1 MNATTPIPPQPAP
14 PQATAAPGLSR
25 HKAWLV
31 GGGLALVAAASLA
44 TALVLR
50 GPGTAAPAGAQ
61 AGANADSPAAS
72 PAGAEASRAR
82 AAAGEPRETIV
93 STKSPAPRAPAATAA
108 AQPSA
113 AARCSHCGVVQAVT
127 AIERKGEAT
136 GLGAVGGAVAGG
148 LLGHQ
153 MGGGSG
159 KDAMTVIGAVGGGVA
174 GHHMER
180 KLRSTTEYRV
190 RVAMADGTTR
200 TLSHPTRLA
209 VGEAVRVDGDRLVPA
224 ARSGAAPATRTAQA
238 EPREAREA
246 RPAATGDER
255 PRSLADAK
263 RL

>member
-1 MNATTPIPPQPAP
+1 
-14 PQATAAPGLSR
+14 
-25 HKAWLV
+25 V
-31 GGGLALVAAASLA
+31 GGGLALVALGSLA

-50 GPGTAAPAGAQ
+50 GPGAAPGADAATAAGPAV
-61 AGANADSPAAS
+61 
-72 PAGAEASRAR
+72 AR
-82 AAAGEPRETIV
+82 AEEPRETIV
-93 STKSPAPRAPAATAA
+93 SSKSPAPRPAATAPAAPAAT
-108 AQPSA
+108 PTTT
-113 AARCSHCGVVQAVT
+113 ARCADCGVVQGVT

-148 LLGHQ
+148 LLGSQ

-180 KLRSTTEYRV
+180 KLRSSTEYRV
-190 RVAMADGTTR
+190 RVKMADGTTR

-209 VGEAVRVDGDRLVPA
+209 VGDAVRVDGERLLVASRSATPA
-224 ARSGAAPATRTAQA
+224 AASTAGGTRTAQA
-238 EPREAREA
+238 EPREQ
-246 RPAATGDER
+246 RPAAASEER